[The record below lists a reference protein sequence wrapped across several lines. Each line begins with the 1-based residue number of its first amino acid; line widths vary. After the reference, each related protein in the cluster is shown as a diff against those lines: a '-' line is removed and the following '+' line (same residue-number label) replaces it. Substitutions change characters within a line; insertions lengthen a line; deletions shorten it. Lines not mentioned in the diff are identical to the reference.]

1 MLITNFN
8 SWIFNGIFPHVHLYG
23 IEYGR
28 VSVWLL
34 NSSCTVYLSCLFLFY
49 LRKAEER
56 HTNAKKEVS
65 DSNKRLRQC
74 SDMLKMT
81 EERMKEQQ
89 ALIKSYVT

>member
-1 MLITNFN
+1 M
-8 SWIFNGIFPHVHLYG
+8 SGCCAHVELAM
-23 IEYGR
+23 
-28 VSVWLL
+28 
-34 NSSCTVYLSCLFLFY
+34 YLSFNFLFLFDLFS
-49 LRKAEER
+49 LRKSEER